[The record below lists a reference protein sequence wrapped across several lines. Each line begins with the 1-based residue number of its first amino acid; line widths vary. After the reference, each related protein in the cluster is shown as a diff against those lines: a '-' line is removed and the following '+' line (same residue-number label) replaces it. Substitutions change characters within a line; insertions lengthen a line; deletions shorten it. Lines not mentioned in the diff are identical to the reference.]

1 MNLVLVES
9 PTKAR
14 MLSKFLGG
22 GYQVEATMGHI
33 RDLPQKKFGV
43 DIKVN
48 GQVKIVPEYQISEGK
63 VQRVTT
69 LKSLSQKTEK
79 IILATDPDRE
89 GEAIAWHA
97 AILLGGNNQQS
108 TINNQQFARVVFHQI
123 TKDAILEAMDHP
135 RQIDMRLVDAQQARR
150 VLDRI
155 VGYKLSPLLWKKI
168 RRGLSAG
175 RVQSVAVRLIV
186 DREREIEAFVAEEFW
201 EIFVE
206 VVKTPSLRGAPP
218 QRGDAA
224 ISRIATL
231 RPSDGLA
238 RNDFIV
244 KLVGID
250 GKKIE
255 LGKKGQVDPVI
266 SDLHG
271 ASYAVE
277 NVDKKEVRRSPWP
290 PFTTSTLQQVASRI
304 LRFTGKKT
312 MSVAQTLYEHGFITY
327 HRTDS
332 LNLAPEA
339 IAAVRTLI
347 PQKYGAEFLS
357 LEPRRYKTQSKS
369 AQEAH
374 EAIRPTNLSINLS
387 AGQFGRDAVR
397 LYELIW
403 KRFVGSQM
411 ADQIYDQTTITVTAQ
426 GKDKYKLS
434 VTGQVEKFPGWK
446 ILYQISRTLLAQ
458 QGESLSDA
466 RETESQKLP
475 SVSPGDSLSCIKV
488 DPQQKFTPA
497 PARYTEAMLI
507 KALEARGIGRPSTYA
522 PTISTIEVR
531 GYVERKEAKFYP
543 TSVGMVVTDFL
554 VKYFSDIVD
563 YDFTAEMET
572 DLDRIAAG
580 QKDWQ
585 KVIGAFWSPF
595 TEKLA
600 KVENTAARQPVPA
613 ESTGQKCPDCRE
625 GDQVIRSG
633 KFGKFLSC
641 SRFPQCKW
649 KAKFIET
656 TGQKC
661 PDCKQGDVVVRKT
674 KKGKIFYGCSKYPAC
689 KWASWRKPKN
699 NEQET
704 KNKEQKTENN
714 EQ

>member
-14 MLSKFLGG
+14 MLAKFLGNG
-22 GYQVEATMGHI
+22 FQIEATMGHI
-33 RDLPQKKFGV
+33 RDLPTKKFGV
-43 DIKVN
+43 SITESGGSVKVE
-48 GQVKIVPEYQISEGK
+48 PEYEISEGK
-63 VQRVTT
+63 AQRVKS
-69 LKSLSQKTEK
+69 LKSLSKSAEK

-97 AILLGGNNQQS
+97 AALLDGNNQQFS
-108 TINNQQFARVVFHQI
+108 RVVFHQI
-123 TKDAILEAMDHP
+123 TKDAILEAMERP
-135 RQIDMRLVDAQQARR
+135 RQIDIRLVDAQQARR
-150 VLDRI
+150 VLDRV

-186 DREREIEAFVAEEFW
+186 DREREIEAFAPIEYW
-201 EIFVE
+201 EVFVE
-206 VVKTPSLRGAPP
+206 
-218 QRGDAA
+218 
-224 ISRIATL
+224 
-231 RPSDGLA
+231 LA
-238 RNDFIV
+238 KDQDRFIV
-244 KLVGID
+244 KLISVD
-250 GKKIE
+250 GKKADISR
-255 LGKKGQVDPVI
+255 KDQADPVVA
-266 SDLHG
+266 DLKT
-271 ASYAVE
+271 ANYAVE
-277 NVDKKEVRRSPWP
+277 NVDQKEVRRSPWP
-290 PFTTSTLQQVASRI
+290 PFTTSTLQQTASRI

-312 MSVAQTLYEHGFITY
+312 MSVAQSLYEHGFITY

-339 IAAVRTLI
+339 IAAARTLI
-347 PQKYGAEFLS
+347 PQKYGPEFLS
-357 LEPRRYKTQSKS
+357 SEPRRYKTQTKS

-374 EAIRPTNLSINLS
+374 EAIRPTNLSQMDNPGEINLS

-403 KRFVGSQM
+403 KRFVGGQM
-411 ADQIYDQTTITVTAQ
+411 ADQIYDQTTITVKAAGGRIYQ
-426 GKDKYKLS
+426 LS
-434 VTGQVEKFPGWK
+434 VIGQVEKFAGWK
-446 ILYQISRTLLAQ
+446 VLYQKESSVGVAQ
-458 QGESLSDA
+458 NDGSMILPPVVIGQPL
-466 RETESQKLP
+466 QFIKL
-475 SVSPGDSLSCIKV
+475 
-488 DPQQKFTPA
+488 DPQQHFTLA

-531 GYVERKEAKFYP
+531 GYVERKERKFHP

-563 YDFTAEMET
+563 YDFTAEMEG
-572 DLDRIAAG
+572 DLDRIASG
-580 QKDWQ
+580 EKDWQ

-595 TEKLA
+595 TDKLA

-613 ESTGQKCPDCRE
+613 ETTGQKCPDCHE

-641 SRFPQCKW
+641 SRFPKCKW
-649 KAKFIET
+649 KAKYTET

-661 PDCKQGDVVVRKT
+661 PDCKQGDVVIRKT
-674 KKGKIFYGCSKYPAC
+674 KKAKLFYGCSKYPAC
-689 KWASWRKPKN
+689 KWASWRKPKT
-699 NEQET
+699 NEHPPAGEAG
-704 KNKEQKTENN
+704 KTENN

>member
-33 RDLPQKKFGV
+33 RDLPTKKFGV

-48 GQVKIVPEYQISEGK
+48 DQIKIVPEYQISEGK
-63 VQRVTT
+63 AQRVTT

-150 VLDRI
+150 VLDRV

-186 DREREIEAFVAEEFW
+186 DREREIEKFIPIEFW
-201 EIFVE
+201 EIFVD
-206 VVKTPSLRGAPP
+206 VAKIPSLRGAPP

-224 ISRIATL
+224 ISGIATL
-231 RPSDGLA
+231 PPVA

-244 KLVGID
+244 KLVEINGQKAAVSTKDQADPIVAD
-250 GKKIE
+250 LKIA
-255 LGKKGQVDPVI
+255 KYIVD
-266 SDLHG
+266 S
-271 ASYAVE
+271 
-277 NVDKKEVRRSPWP
+277 VDKKEVRRSPWP
-290 PFTTSTLQQVASRI
+290 PFTTSPLQQAASGI
-304 LRFTGKKT
+304 LHFTGKKT
-312 MSVAQTLYEHGFITY
+312 MSVAQALYEHGFITY

-339 IAAVRTLI
+339 IAAARILI

-434 VTGQVEKFPGWK
+434 VTGQVE
-446 ILYQISRTLLAQ
+446 
-458 QGESLSDA
+458 
-466 RETESQKLP
+466 
-475 SVSPGDSLSCIKV
+475 
-488 DPQQKFTPA
+488 
-497 PARYTEAMLI
+497 
-507 KALEARGIGRPSTYA
+507 
-522 PTISTIEVR
+522 
-531 GYVERKEAKFYP
+531 
-543 TSVGMVVTDFL
+543 
-554 VKYFSDIVD
+554 
-563 YDFTAEMET
+563 
-572 DLDRIAAG
+572 
-580 QKDWQ
+580 
-585 KVIGAFWSPF
+585 
-595 TEKLA
+595 
-600 KVENTAARQPVPA
+600 
-613 ESTGQKCPDCRE
+613 
-625 GDQVIRSG
+625 
-633 KFGKFLSC
+633 
-641 SRFPQCKW
+641 
-649 KAKFIET
+649 
-656 TGQKC
+656 
-661 PDCKQGDVVVRKT
+661 
-674 KKGKIFYGCSKYPAC
+674 
-689 KWASWRKPKN
+689 
-699 NEQET
+699 
-704 KNKEQKTENN
+704 
-714 EQ
+714 